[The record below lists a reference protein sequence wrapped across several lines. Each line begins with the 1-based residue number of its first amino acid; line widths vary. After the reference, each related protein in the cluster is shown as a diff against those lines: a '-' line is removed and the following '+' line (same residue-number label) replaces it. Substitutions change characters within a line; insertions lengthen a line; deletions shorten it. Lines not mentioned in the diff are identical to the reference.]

1 MKKIITMML
10 VLWMTISNV
19 QYVSFDTVVKAES
32 NFEVKFVQDYVSVGE
47 PIEIIINGV
56 EVSECDIT
64 WKSEGE
70 IIQSG
75 STKYQTNQFDQ
86 QRLIEVEVSSTNNI
100 ITKQIL
106 VSDIPVIYID
116 VEYGQEVISKEQ
128 YQNAMIKM
136 SGSKQYPTSV
146 QYEGATE
153 IKGRGNSTWELPKKP
168 YRLKLEEKA
177 DLYGMGESKHW
188 VLLANYLDKSLLRNQ
203 IALELGDEMGLY
215 SVKSI
220 LVDVV
225 LNGRKVGNYQLCEH
239 IRVDQNRVNI
249 YDWEKTAEDL
259 AKAVAKKHNFDKS
272 LRSELEDDLISNLSW
287 ITSGTFTFYP
297 SDFML
302 DATTIHVSDYIELP
316 NPNGGYLIELDETMD
331 ELTVFTSSLNQPM
344 MVKSPEYL
352 YTNQTM
358 LNNLKDYINLFEAAI
373 QNSKDFTVTHN
384 QQSIHY
390 SDLFDMDALLSY
402 FLIQEIFFNYDA
414 MKRSTYMYQDVD
426 GKMMMGP
433 VWDFDFSSGNE
444 QVFEYYDRWETL
456 YFAYDTQAKSW
467 YKYLIQD
474 PYFIAKLRNQYLKY
488 RDVLETIIE
497 NGGKIDTYEAIL
509 KASGSDNAKIWHD
522 YESYTSKVSDFKNW
536 MTQRIEWLDA
546 QFLSNKS
553 LATSLQLADYEEI
566 GITLL
571 QNNKT
576 IGQNEKGSYCI
587 KSDVDVV
594 LQLQASYD
602 LYINESYYGE
612 VHNGSV
618 ISADVLNE
626 DEMILVLKAKDNTVC
641 SYVLEKHSGDVE
653 VVDRTLLMEVLAK
666 SESALLHPEFYT
678 KESMELLN
686 AVHKQAKLMMEQ
698 ENPSQS
704 DIDEMIILLNN
715 AYNELVEQDRIQPLD
730 PKFFYIKDITSSSI
744 ALEWSSSESDDVAYY
759 ELVSLPSYDI
769 LTQLN
774 TTTYVLEGLSPN
786 TSGKVILYIYDI
798 SGNRS
803 NGIELE
809 YTTLSKIKEP
819 SKVENVKAEDTN
831 YKTITLT
838 WDVAEHATAYDVY
851 RKAYDSDEFKLYK
864 TVEDTTLAVSGVMT
878 GKEYAF
884 YVVAKN
890 DSYVAEAS
898 ETVAQATT
906 LQGKV
911 TLAIE
916 SVSTSTFKL
925 SWNKIDGAPRYIVY
939 RKRND
944 DKMKKVL
951 TLGAKDLEYTT
962 AELPHGDY
970 EFVLKAGRYDSTNRV
985 MSDASNTV
993 AGSVEKVAPVVTLN
1007 AATKSIKVSWNKMEG
1022 VTYYQVYRATSI
1034 EGKYTK
1040 LITTKETSCTAKALS
1055 SGKKYFF
1062 KVRGYKTYK
1071 SGETIKYA
1079 VYTPYS
1085 TIKYATAK

>member
-10 VLWMTISNV
+10 VLWMTISNI
-19 QYVSFDTVVKAES
+19 QYVSLDIDVKAET

-47 PIEIIINGV
+47 TIEVIINGT
-56 EVSECDIT
+56 EISECDIT
-64 WKSEGE
+64 WKSEDE
-70 IIQSG
+70 IIQNG

-86 QRLIEVEVSSTNNI
+86 QKLIEVEVEYDNRT
-100 ITKQIL
+100 ITKKIL
-106 VSDIPVIYID
+106 VSDLPVIYID
-116 VEYGQEVISKEQ
+116 VEKGQDVLSKEA

-136 SGSKQYPTSV
+136 SGSKQYPQSLW
-146 QYEGATE
+146 YEGETE

-168 YRLKLEEKA
+168 YRLKLAEKA
-177 DLYGMGESKHW
+177 NLYGMSESKHW

-215 SVKSI
+215 SVKSV

-225 LNGRKVGNYQLCEH
+225 FNGQKVGNYQLCEH

-302 DATTIHVSDYIELP
+302 DATTIKVSDYIELP
-316 NPNGGYLIELDETMD
+316 NQNGGYLIELDETMD
-331 ELTVFTSSLNQPM
+331 ELTVFTTSLNQPM

-358 LNNLKDYINLFEAAI
+358 MKNLKEYINLFEGAI
-373 QNSKDFTVTHN
+373 QNTKDFTTTQN
-384 QQSIHY
+384 QQKYHY

-414 MKRSTYMYQDVD
+414 MKRSTYMYQDID

-456 YFAYDTQAKSW
+456 YFSYDTQAKSW
-467 YKYLIQD
+467 YKYLIKD
-474 PYFIAKLRNQYLKY
+474 PYFITKLRNQYLKY
-488 RDVLETIIE
+488 RDVLEEIVKDQ
-497 NGGKIDTYEAIL
+497 GKIDTYETLL
-509 KASGSDNAKIWHD
+509 KDSGSENTKIWHD
-522 YESYTSKVSDFKNW
+522 SESYTSKVYDFKNW
-536 MTQRIEWLDA
+536 MTQRIQWLDA
-546 QFLSNKS
+546 QFSSTKN
-553 LATSLQLADYEEI
+553 LATSLQLDDYQEI
-566 GITLL
+566 KITLL
-571 QNNKT
+571 QNNKVIT
-576 IGQNEKGSYCI
+576 QNENGAYFI
-587 KSDVDVV
+587 KDDVDIMLE
-594 LQLQASYD
+594 LQDSYD

-618 ISADVLNE
+618 ISADVFNE
-626 DEMILVLKAKDNTVC
+626 DETIIVLKAKDNTVC

-653 VVDRTLLMEVLAK
+653 VVDRTLLMEAIAK
-666 SESALLHPEFYT
+666 AESALLHSELYT

-686 AVHKQAKLMMEQ
+686 TVYKQAKLMMEQ
-698 ENPSQS
+698 ENLSQS
-704 DIDEMIILLNN
+704 DIDEMVILLNN

-925 SWNKIDGAPRYIVY
+925 SWNKIDGATRYIVY